1 MEMKEKEDKLFLQHE
16 KTLSQ
21 LAVRSAPFGT
31 DRFRREYWSFQGDDR
46 LFVQQRQEKPTVQQQ
61 QGILSNLIPRHRP
74 QATSSTSAAAALT
87 DGKGIPVPYET
98 EIEDSLWRM
107 FETRPNRYNFQWGV
121 YTSNGKE
128 LWYLW
133 DALDD
138 RGEREVELKAAL
150 KARFELEE
158 PTVNYLKTG
167 SHYLGKRLLR
177 QFRRKVSCRS
187 LEGVNYFIN
196 LSVVCRIRSSARLLV
211 GYLPMLRKE
220 ILMCGM
226 LCIRMG
232 TKKI

>member
-1 MEMKEKEDKLFLQHE
+1 MYKLKYDMEMKEKEDKLFLQHE

-31 DRFRREYWSFQGDDR
+31 DRFRREYWSFQGDER
-46 LFVQQRQEKPTVQQQ
+46 LFVQQRQEIPSVQQQ
-61 QGILSNLIPRHRP
+61 LGIFNNLVPRHRP
-74 QATSSTSAAAALT
+74 QTASSNSTAVEAGCDHLA
-87 DGKGIPVPYET
+87 VPYET

-107 FETRPNRYNFQWGV
+107 FETRPNRYSYQWGV
-121 YTSNGKE
+121 YTSNCKE

-167 SHYLGKRLLR
+167 SIYIGKRLMRQLR
-177 QFRRKVSCRS
+177 RRKVIC
-187 LEGVNYFIN
+187 
-196 LSVVCRIRSSARLLV
+196 A
-211 GYLPMLRKE
+211 
-220 ILMCGM
+220 
-226 LCIRMG
+226 
-232 TKKI
+232 

>member
-1 MEMKEKEDKLFLQHE
+1 MEVKEKEDKLFLQHE

-46 LFVQQRQEKPTVQQQ
+46 LFVQQREEKPILQQQ

-74 QATSSTSAAAALT
+74 QTTTSTNLAAALA
-87 DGKGIPVPYET
+87 DGKDIPVPYET

-107 FETRPNRYNFQWGV
+107 FVTRPNRYSFKWGV

-158 PTVNYLKTG
+158 PKVNYLKTG

-177 QFRRKVSCRS
+177 QFRRKVSCRFPEVAYLFYNVS
-187 LEGVNYFIN
+187 M
-196 LSVVCRIRSSARLLV
+196 VCRIRSLVRWLV
-211 GYLPMLRKE
+211 GYLPMQRKE
-220 ILMCGM
+220 ILICGM